1 MHMEGPGCGED
12 KTRQRCCR
20 PWLEGQGARSGAG
33 VLLVVSVFVCVGGG
47 GVWVGRGPPLC
58 RALLR

>member
-1 MHMEGPGCGED
+1 VVVRIRHGRGAAG
-12 KTRQRCCR
+12 

-33 VLLVVSVFVCVGGG
+33 VLLVVSVFVCGGGG
-47 GVWVGRGPPLC
+47 GVWVGGDPLC